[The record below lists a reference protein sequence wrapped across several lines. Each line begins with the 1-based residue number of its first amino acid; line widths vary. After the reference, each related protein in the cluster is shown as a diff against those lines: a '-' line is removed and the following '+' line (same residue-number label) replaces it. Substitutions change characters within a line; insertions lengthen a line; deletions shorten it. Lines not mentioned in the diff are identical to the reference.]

1 MKAFEYYAPAALE
14 EAFDLLDRFEAE
26 GKLLNGGTDVVI
38 QLREK
43 LIAPKAVIDIKR
55 IPGLRGI
62 AYDPEHGL
70 TIGACVTM
78 NELGNEALVCT
89 HYPTLAKAALSVG
102 SKQVRN
108 RATCAGNLI
117 NASPLADTATPLLA
131 YGASVV
137 AVSREGE
144 REIPLDEFFVFV
156 RKTSLRPGE
165 IVTAVRVPAIPS
177 ANGVFTKISRRREVD
192 LSTLCATV
200 LKTGEGWRVAYGSVA
215 PTPIRLRQTEALLDA
230 QPLTEERITRAVEL
244 ARSEISPISDVR
256 ASQEYRLE
264 VAGVVLERSLRAL
277 M

>member
-144 REIPLDEFFVFV
+144 REIP
-156 RKTSLRPGE
+156 
-165 IVTAVRVPAIPS
+165 
-177 ANGVFTKISRRREVD
+177 
-192 LSTLCATV
+192 
-200 LKTGEGWRVAYGSVA
+200 SVA

-230 QPLTEERITRAVEL
+230 QPLTEERIARAVEL